1 MEISGFEV
9 FKEKVEKGIGR
20 TISISELM
28 VAIDDPGII
37 DSVVRRIVS
46 ISRKIDKHS
55 CLNIDGWTIRLSLDG
70 YYRMYKT
77 LDRRIESLYLGKS
90 LDFKKA
96 RLKIAKKEKELNI
109 FF

>member
-9 FKEKVEKGIGR
+9 FKEKVEKSIGKF
-20 TISISELM
+20 ISINELM
-28 VAIDDPGII
+28 VAINDPVIVASI
-37 DSVVRRIVS
+37 ARRIVS
-46 ISRKIDKHS
+46 ISRNIDKHS
-55 CLNIDGWTIRLSLDG
+55 CFNIDGWTVRLSLDG

-77 LDRRIESLYLGKS
+77 LDGRTESLYLGKS

-96 RLKIAKKEKELNI
+96 RRKIARKEKELNI

>member
-1 MEISGFEV
+1 MDISGFEV

-20 TISISELM
+20 SISINELM
-28 VAIDDPGII
+28 VAISDTGII

-46 ISRKIDKHS
+46 IRRKIDKHS
-55 CLNIDGWTIRLSLDG
+55 CLNIDGWTVRLSLDG

-77 LDRRIESLYLGKS
+77 IEGKTESLYLGKS

-96 RLKIAKKEKELNI
+96 RRKIARKEKELNI

>member
-9 FKEKVEKGIGR
+9 FKEKVEKSIGR
-20 TISISELM
+20 YISISELM

-37 DSVVRRIVS
+37 YSVVRRIIS

-55 CLNIDGWTIRLSLDG
+55 CLNIDGWTVRLSLDR

-77 LDRRIESLYLGKS
+77 IDGRTESLYLGKS

-96 RLKIAKKEKELNI
+96 RRKIARKEKELNI

>member
-1 MEISGFEV
+1 MEISRFEV

-20 TISISELM
+20 SISISELM

-46 ISRKIDKHS
+46 ISRKINKHS
-55 CLNIDGWTIRLSLDG
+55 CLNIDGWTVRLSLDR

-77 LDRRIESLYLGKS
+77 IDGGTVSLYLGKN

-96 RLKIAKKEKELNI
+96 RRKIARKEKELNI

>member
-9 FKEKVEKGIGR
+9 FMKKVEKGIGK

-28 VAIDDPGII
+28 VAIDDPVII

-46 ISRKIDKHS
+46 ISRNIDKHS
-55 CLNIDGWTIRLSLDG
+55 C
-70 YYRMYKT
+70 
-77 LDRRIESLYLGKS
+77 
-90 LDFKKA
+90 FK
-96 RLKIAKKEKELNI
+96 RKEKELNI

>member
-1 MEISGFEV
+1 MEISGFEM
-9 FKEKVEKGIGR
+9 FKEKVEKSIGIS
-20 TISISELM
+20 ISISELM
-28 VAIDDPGII
+28 GAIDDPVII

-55 CLNIDGWTIRLSLDG
+55 CLNIDGWTVRLSLDR

-77 LDRRIESLYLGKS
+77 INGRTESLYLGKS

-96 RLKIAKKEKELNI
+96 RRKIARKKKELNI

>member
-9 FKEKVEKGIGR
+9 FKEKVEKSISR
-20 TISISELM
+20 SISISELV
-28 VAIDDPGII
+28 VAMDDPEII

-46 ISRKIDKHS
+46 IGRKIDKHS
-55 CLNIDGWTIRLSLDG
+55 CLNIDGWTVRLSLDG

-77 LDRRIESLYLGKS
+77 IEGRTESLYLGKS

-96 RLKIAKKEKELNI
+96 RRKIARKEKELNI

>member
-9 FKEKVEKGIGR
+9 FKEKVGKGIGR
-20 TISISELM
+20 SISINELM
-28 VAIDDPGII
+28 VAINDPVII
-37 DSVVRRIVS
+37 NSIARRIVS
-46 ISRKIDKHS
+46 ISRKIDKYS
-55 CLNIDGWTIRLSLDG
+55 CLNINGWTVRLSLDG

-77 LDRRIESLYLGKS
+77 LDGRTESLYLGKS

-96 RLKIAKKEKELNI
+96 RRKIARKEKELNI

>member
-1 MEISGFEV
+1 MEISEFEM
-9 FKEKVEKGIGR
+9 FKEKVEKSIGIS
-20 TISISELM
+20 ISISELM
-28 VAIDDPGII
+28 VAIDDPVII

-55 CLNIDGWTIRLSLDG
+55 CLNIDGWTVRLSLDG

-77 LDRRIESLYLGKS
+77 LDGRTESLYLGKS

-96 RLKIAKKEKELNI
+96 GRKIARKEKELNI

>member
-9 FKEKVEKGIGR
+9 FKEKVEKSIGR
-20 TISISELM
+20 SISISELM
-28 VAIDDPGII
+28 VAMDNPGII

-46 ISRKIDKHS
+46 IGRIIDKRS
-55 CLNIDGWTIRLSLDG
+55 CLNIDGWTVRLSLDR

-77 LDRRIESLYLGKS
+77 IEGRTESIYLGKN

-96 RLKIAKKEKELNI
+96 RRKITRKEKELNI

>member
-9 FKEKVEKGIGR
+9 FKEKVEKSIGR
-20 TISISELM
+20 SISINELM
-28 VAIDDPGII
+28 VAINDPGII
-37 DSVVRRIVS
+37 NSVVRRIVS

-55 CLNIDGWTIRLSLDG
+55 CLNIDGWTVRLSLDG

-77 LDRRIESLYLGKS
+77 LDGKTESVYLGKS
-90 LDFKKA
+90 LNFKKA
-96 RLKIAKKEKELNI
+96 RRKITRKEKELNI

>member
-1 MEISGFEV
+1 MEISGFEM
-9 FKEKVEKGIGR
+9 FKEKVEKSIGIS
-20 TISISELM
+20 ISISELM
-28 VAIDDPGII
+28 GAIDDPVII

-55 CLNIDGWTIRLSLDG
+55 CLNIDGWTVRLSLDR

-77 LDRRIESLYLGKS
+77 INGRTESLYLGKS

-96 RLKIAKKEKELNI
+96 RRKITRKEKELNI

>member
-9 FKEKVEKGIGR
+9 FKEKVEKNIGR
-20 TISISELM
+20 SISISELM
-28 VAIDDPGII
+28 VAIDDPVIV
-37 DSVVRRIVS
+37 DSIVRRIVS
-46 ISRKIDKHS
+46 ISRNIDKHS
-55 CLNIDGWTIRLSLDG
+55 CFNIDGWTVRLSLDG

-77 LDRRIESLYLGKS
+77 IDGRTESFYLGKS

-96 RLKIAKKEKELNI
+96 RRKIARKEKELNI

>member
-9 FKEKVEKGIGR
+9 FKEKMEKSIGKS
-20 TISISELM
+20 ISINELM
-28 VAIDDPGII
+28 VAINDPVIV
-37 DSVVRRIVS
+37 DSIARRIVS

-77 LDRRIESLYLGKS
+77 IEGRTESLYLGKS

-96 RLKIAKKEKELNI
+96 RRKIARKEKELNI